1 MPPSQQ
7 YHGDVGVVVTGRA
20 HIHQARKESALAPLE
35 EEHFF
40 KLTGIRASW
49 QARVCLMFLIEFV
62 DVQIFELR
70 RVWGREL
77 QFIEGNFVV
86 RTSPYQKWAFCA
98 AAVAFVVQAMF
109 VIYEAQSCAFDLVD
123 LMTVTAQLLGIG
135 GLALLIERRVYYPY
149 RIAQRINAHLRDT
162 NVFLPEALL
171 RARLRLHA
179 LEESL

>member
-1 MPPSQQ
+1 MSASQQ

-40 KLTGIRASW
+40 QLTGIRASW

-77 QFIEGNFVV
+77 QFVDGHFVV
-86 RTSPYQKWAFCA
+86 RTSPYQKWAFFV
-98 AAVAFVVQAMF
+98 AAVAFVVQVLL
-109 VIYEAQSCAFDLVD
+109 VIYQAQFSTFDLVD
-123 LMTVTAQLLGIG
+123 VMTVAAELVGIG
-135 GLALLIERRVYYPY
+135 GLALLIERRVYHPY
-149 RIAQRINAHLRDT
+149 RIAQRINADLPHA
-162 NVFLPEALL
+162 NVFLNEALL